1 MIDIKRLEVVSD
13 GGLTGA
19 AARKLGDG
27 FARELALA
35 LGSRVREGLD
45 IERLVLDAPLAQ
57 LSRPGGM
64 REIAQGTARQLRARV
79 WRE

>member
-13 GGLTGA
+13 GSLTGA
-19 AARKLGDG
+19 AARELGDG
-27 FARELALA
+27 FVRELALA
-35 LGSRVREGLD
+35 LGSRAREGLD

-57 LSRPGGM
+57 LSRPGGL
-64 REIAQGTARQLRARV
+64 REIAQCTARELGARV